1 MSTKTVLCILLK
13 RLKQMS
19 KQLPLKLSLL
29 MFVMT
34 RLQGGFEEYTPQISP
49 VIDRQQIAMDA
60 IMAGMADMEARQTQ
74 AIDALMTGMMELY
87 AQNEEVKAEIAANSK
102 QQHNKRLSKWR
113 GVFIL

>member
-1 MSTKTVLCILLK
+1 MMITYEYENGIVYTIETIETDEQTVTVKTIASNV
-13 RLKQMS
+13 RYDE
-19 KQLPLKLSLL
+19 
-29 MFVMT
+29 T
-34 RLQGGFEEYTPQISP
+34 TGGFEEYTPQISP

-102 QQHNKRLSKWR
+102 
-113 GVFIL
+113 